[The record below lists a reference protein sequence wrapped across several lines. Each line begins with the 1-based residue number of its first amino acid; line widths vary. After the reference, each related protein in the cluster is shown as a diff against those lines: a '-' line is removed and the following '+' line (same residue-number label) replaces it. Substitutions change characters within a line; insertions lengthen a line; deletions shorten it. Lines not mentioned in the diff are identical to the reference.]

1 MASGARLGGSE
12 NIVPAMPLP
21 PQIYNGQQTHLSIMI
36 QTFGSPMFRR
46 LRRITHTVFCTG
58 DLPPTKPCDLPPRS
72 PPGHTPRGS
81 FLPPPRRD
89 PVAEAARQGPWP
101 SCCRVGSGWRGW
113 MEGGGRCG
121 VSHGG
126 LRRTLKDTPNASK
139 RFSRSAWAS
148 ESTWQSYKRRNGHDL
163 P

>member
-113 MEGGGRCG
+113 MEGGREVWCFARGSQKDSERYTKCIQ
-121 VSHGG
+121 
-126 LRRTLKDTPNASK
+126 TLLSK
-139 RFSRSAWAS
+139 RMGERINMAKLQ
-148 ESTWQSYKRRNGHDL
+148 EKERT
-163 P
+163 